1 MITKYPFELQGLINP
16 QSFVTNP
23 FTKDKYKS
31 EFQEFTLSKLKP
43 YVKVSERATNDFKKR
58 GCYYF

>member
-31 EFQEFTLSKLKP
+31 ELEIQKILLQLQNINKRLEIITMKLQ
-43 YVKVSERATNDFKKR
+43 SR
-58 GCYYF
+58 